1 LSMSFRRTLW
11 HTAALLLITT
21 FTACS
26 TNGLSQNPKITQAN
40 LSQNKGTL
48 GVGTARLPDGTV
60 GLNVVATYRQ
70 ANGLSATLANTPMLT
85 GPTGFVVPTTA
96 TVAVTPSPAPG
107 APNGFGGSGSDA
119 STAHISGSP
128 ENPNPLQSQAP
139 TTFGQIGG
147 VFASGFGPFN
157 DIGTGG
163 QAYYPGNTPT
173 LGAPYNITSPT
184 PTFGQPFFATA
195 QLFYIGGPPAYR
207 FFNDGSFPNHF
218 AGYLPGFMAFEVA
231 PVAGTYTLAINVPAA
246 NASPI
251 TQTASA
257 TLGST
262 GALPPLP
269 TPTFASDHAGGG
281 TGTVNVPSGA
291 VETLVFIVDQT
302 ANLYYTAGPM
312 TGAGMQSFSLPDNE
326 GPCAIKSI
334 GCQPGPSMAS
344 GDTYNVFAV
353 SFDYQQF
360 EAEPPVNVQQ
370 VPTVVGANG
379 QADLTMSTA
388 ISGTQ

>member
-1 LSMSFRRTLW
+1 MKRSRSLW
-11 HTAALLLITT
+11 PNWALLMIVTLA
-21 FTACS
+21 ACS
-26 TNGLSQNPKITQAN
+26 TNGLSQNPKITQAT
-40 LSQNKGTL
+40 LSQNKATL

-70 ANGLSATLANTPMLT
+70 ANGLSATLANTPTLT
-85 GPTGFVVPTTA
+85 GPSGFVVPTTPA
-96 TVAVTPSPAPG
+96 VAPTPSPAPG

-119 STAHISGSP
+119 STGHISGSP
-128 ENPNPLQSQAP
+128 ENPNPLQSQVP

-163 QAYYPGNTPT
+163 QAYYPGNTPS
-173 LGAPYNITSPT
+173 LGAPYNIMSPT

-207 FFNDGSFPNHF
+207 FFNDGSYPNKF
-218 AGYLPGFMAFEVA
+218 AGYLPGFMTFEVA
-231 PVAGTYTLAINVPAA
+231 PVAGTYNLAINVPAT
-246 NASPI
+246 NTSPI
-251 TQTASA
+251 TQAASA
-257 TLGST
+257 TLTST
-262 GALPPLP
+262 SALPPLP
-269 TPTFASDHAGGG
+269 TPRFASDGAGGG

-291 VETLVFIVDQT
+291 AETLVFVIDQT
-302 ANLYYTAGPM
+302 ANLYYTVGPM
-312 TGAGMQSFSLPDNE
+312 MGAGMQSFSLPDNE
-326 GPCAIKSI
+326 GPCATKSI

-344 GDTYNVFAV
+344 GDTYNIFAV

-379 QADLTMSTA
+379 QADLTMSPA